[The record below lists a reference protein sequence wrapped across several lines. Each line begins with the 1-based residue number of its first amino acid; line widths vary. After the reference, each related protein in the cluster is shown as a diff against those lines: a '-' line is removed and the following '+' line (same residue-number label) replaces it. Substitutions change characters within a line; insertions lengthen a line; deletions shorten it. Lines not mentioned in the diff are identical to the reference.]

1 MGRSPLPGSMSH
13 TAALGKF
20 PRIPFGPTRSRGL
33 TEYIHYG
40 YTVIDMLAD
49 TKALPPLSPA
59 VVHILLALSAGERH
73 GYAIM
78 KEAAEQSEGRVR
90 LGPGTLYRSI
100 QNLLSAGWI
109 EESGERADPSSGDER
124 RRYYRLTGVG
134 REVVMSE
141 ARRLSDLVRTARRR
155 RLLGHQRPA
164 EG

>member
-1 MGRSPLPGSMSH
+1 M
-13 TAALGKF
+13 
-20 PRIPFGPTRSRGL
+20 PTDS
-33 TEYIHYG
+33 
-40 YTVIDMLAD
+40 
-49 TKALPPLSPA
+49 KALPPLSPA
-59 VVHILLALSAGERH
+59 VFHILLALSAGDRH

-109 EESGERADPSSGDER
+109 EEAEERADPASSDER

-134 REVVMSE
+134 REVVANE
-141 ARRLSDLVRTARRR
+141 ARRLSDLVRIARRR
-155 RLLGHQRPA
+155 RLLGHQRQA

>member
-1 MGRSPLPGSMSH
+1 M
-13 TAALGKF
+13 
-20 PRIPFGPTRSRGL
+20 
-33 TEYIHYG
+33 YIHCG
-40 YTVIDMLAD
+40 YTVADMPAD

-59 VVHILLALSAGERH
+59 VFHILLALSAGDRH

-109 EESGERADPSSGDER
+109 EEAGERADLTSGDER
-124 RRYYRLTGVG
+124 RRYYRLTGIG
-134 REVVMSE
+134 REVVTNE
-141 ARRLSDLVRTARRR
+141 ARRLSDLVRIARRR